1 MSDRL
6 CRCELMHYPLEEVLA
21 AAEAEA
27 AAGRRLRAAL
37 DALAGRS
44 GDAGRVPPAHVAEK
58 RGDSLRDVVIF
69 PDAAREMAILDRY
82 WLEVGG
88 EAHATIRHHPLVAG
102 EYDRRT
108 CWPALVYRLRDLAR
122 DQGVVV
128 DLWRK

>member
-44 GDAGRVPPAHVAEK
+44 GDAGREVRIVA
-58 RGDSLRDVVIF
+58 
-69 PDAAREMAILDRY
+69 DAAWEMRSLTATG
-82 WLEVGG
+82 WVGG
-88 EAHATIRHHPLVAG
+88 EARATIRHRPLVAG
-102 EYDRRT
+102 E
-108 CWPALVYRLRDLAR
+108 
-122 DQGVVV
+122 
-128 DLWRK
+128 

>member
-6 CRCELMHYPLEEVLA
+6 CRCKLMHYPLEEVLA

-44 GDAGRVPPAHVAEK
+44 GDAGREVRIVA
-58 RGDSLRDVVIF
+58 
-69 PDAAREMAILDRY
+69 DAAWEMAILDRY